1 MQTERIGIVELFER
15 IEAFKAADPRSS
27 SRDPHTTISLYV
39 DVSTIIRDSG
49 WGVWE
54 YEAALCAAV

>member
-1 MQTERIGIVELFER
+1 MNNRLDIVVLFEK
-15 IEAFKAADPRSS
+15 IEAFRAADPRSA

-39 DVSTIIRDSG
+39 DVSKIIREAG

-54 YEAALCAAV
+54 YEAALCSVYS